1 MKKDEF
7 NIYEFHQSLTK
18 NIEPLIKETCIEHK
32 ISSTEDLLKNS
43 ITYTEEVKYI
53 QEIQELKQKH
63 QLSNAYEV
71 FNNLVYPILDEYK
84 ELLNCTIKDSFI
96 KKKNNV
102 SLQIL
107 TKKKELV
114 DQYIK
119 NISSFSV
126 LSIYLPSLH
135 DDTKNGI
142 QQCDECNIELDIYE
156 NTYICPICSCEKPY
170 FQDELVSFKDL
181 SRINTN
187 IKYSYIRQT
196 HFKDTMKQFQGKQN
210 KYIDDYVYKTLVS
223 CFENIGLGT
232 KNNTGHYNKITKDHI
247 KMFLQENNLC
257 KYYEDMNLIYSELT
271 GKPCPTISN
280 YEKLLMEDFE
290 KLLSVY
296 DKVIKEDESNY
307 SRSSF
312 LNSYY
317 VLFQLLKKNGNN
329 CKESDFPIIKTI
341 DRKIEHDEIYEKC
354 CKILGWSFYSTV

>member
-7 NIYEFHQSLTK
+7 NVYEFHQGIK
-18 NIEPLIKETCIEHK
+18 KCIEPLLTDMDVESK
-32 ISSTEDLLKNS
+32 INSMEDLVRHSVN
-43 ITYTEEVKYI
+43 YNEEVKYI
-53 QEIQELKQKH
+53 QEIQELKQKNLLIKSYLMFH
-63 QLSNAYEV
+63 DLSHA
-71 FNNLVYPILDEYK
+71 ILEEYK
-84 ELLNCTIKDSFI
+84 ELLNCTVKDTFI
-96 KKKNNV
+96 KKKNTLSV
-102 SLQIL
+102 QIL
-107 TKKKELV
+107 TRKKELV
-114 DQYIK
+114 DQYLKHIH
-119 NISSFSV
+119 SFSV
-126 LSIYLPSLH
+126 LTSYLPILH
-135 DDTKNGI
+135 DDTKNDHY
-142 QQCDECNIELDIYE
+142 CEECNIELDVYE
-156 NTYICPICSCEKPY
+156 NTYICPMCSCEKPY

-210 KYIDDYVYKTLVS
+210 KYIDESVYDTLVA
-223 CFENIGLGT
+223 CFENIGLNH
-232 KNNTGHYNKITKDHI
+232 KNKSGHYSKITKDHI

-271 GKPCPTISN
+271 GHPCPNITM
-280 YEKLLMEDFE
+280 YEKVLMEDFE
-290 KLLSVY
+290 KLLVVY
-296 DKVIKEDESNY
+296 DKVIKEDDSNY

-317 VLFQLLKKNGNN
+317 VLYQLLKKNGHM